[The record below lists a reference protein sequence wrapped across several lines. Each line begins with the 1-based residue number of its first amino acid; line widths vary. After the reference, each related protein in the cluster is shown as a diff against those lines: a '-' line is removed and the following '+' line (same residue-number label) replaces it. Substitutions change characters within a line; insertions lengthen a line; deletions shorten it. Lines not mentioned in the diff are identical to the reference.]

1 MRPSMSSR
9 IGIDDEPLVAMEN
22 REGTK
27 VSDNRRTGFT
37 HWYVYPCVE
46 STETRG
52 SSKTKGKNATVP
64 KKACGFTNVRKM
76 KHPIGSKDYNHPEQG
91 AKCQNCG
98 RRPRLNAGIMTEN
111 AINEYQYFEHA
122 LGDENYGGDRGW
134 RSADGV
140 FYRSRSRTGPA
151 DVQARKQWALDEQAY
166 RNQAWA
172 RKSSNAIEK
181 GTKTNEQSASTI
193 EERGDLNE

>member
-1 MRPSMSSR
+1 M
-9 IGIDDEPLVAMEN
+9 AMEN
-22 REGTK
+22 GEDARA
-27 VSDNRRTGFT
+27 SDNRRTGFT

-52 SSKTKGKNATVP
+52 ARTDQTRIP
-64 KKACGFTNVRKM
+64 ACGFTNVRKM

-111 AINEYQYFEHA
+111 AINEYQYFQHMH
-122 LGDENYGGDRGW
+122 GDEHHGGDRGW
-134 RSADGV
+134 RGADGV

-151 DVQARKQWALDEQAY
+151 DIPARKKWALDEQAY

-172 RKSSNAIEK
+172 RKSSIAIEE
-181 GTKTNEQSASTI
+181 GTETNEQSASTI

>member
-1 MRPSMSSR
+1 MRQQQTQQ
-9 IGIDDEPLVAMEN
+9 DEPIVAMEN
-22 REGTK
+22 GEDARA
-27 VSDNRRTGFT
+27 SDNRRTGFT

-52 SSKTKGKNATVP
+52 ARTDQTRIP
-64 KKACGFTNVRKM
+64 ACGFTNVRKM

-111 AINEYQYFEHA
+111 AIRELQYF
-122 LGDENYGGDRGW
+122 DDYRGEESGHW
-134 RSADGV
+134 VKDGV
-140 FYRSRSRTGPA
+140 HYRSRSRTGPA
-151 DVQARKQWALDEQAY
+151 DIPARKQWALDTQAY

-172 RKSSNAIEK
+172 RNYSTAIEE
-181 GTKTNEQSASTI
+181 GTETNEQSASTI